1 MFWFLSLTVN
11 AKNQLNPHSEGAAS
25 WYWGQLFQKGA
36 KLMFFIFFGRKDS
49 GEAPYSTWDG
59 WMLIFV
65 GMINTCLPFRPAQHN
80 SRVKIKLEVKKKIKL
95 QEHNYSLRGLEVLT
109 NFFLHQSSQHYFDF
123 FSVYSVVFLFGCVF
137 SWWMNAALFA
147 FHLPKLSCISMLY

>member
-65 GMINTCLPFRPAQHN
+65 GMINMRLPFRPAQHN
-80 SRVKIKLEVKKKIKL
+80 SRVKIKLEVKKNQTSRTQLQSQRVRSAHKL
-95 QEHNYSLRGLEVLT
+95 LPASKP
-109 NFFLHQSSQHYFDF
+109 QHYFDF
-123 FSVYSVVFLFGCVF
+123 FSVYFVVVLFGCVF